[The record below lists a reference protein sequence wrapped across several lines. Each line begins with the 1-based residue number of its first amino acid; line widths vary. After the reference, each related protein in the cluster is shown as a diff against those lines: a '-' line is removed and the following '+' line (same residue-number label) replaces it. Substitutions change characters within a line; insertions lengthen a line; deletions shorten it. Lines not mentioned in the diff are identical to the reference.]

1 MIKSINPKPKK
12 NNFQNYFMSNKD
24 LLDNIKKLREMTG
37 VGFKDCKI
45 ALDETKGDIEKS
57 VEFLRKKGIAKASKK
72 MNRTASEGLALI
84 KENGGKISMIEIN
97 SETDFVAKNKDFI
110 NFCKEISDINF
121 STKGNIDKLNNSKM
135 INGILVKD
143 NLVNLI
149 AKIGEKITIRRT
161 SFFDNLT
168 GSNYYYVHSAIE
180 KNIGKII
187 SMVKL
192 DGVVKGKNDEI
203 GTKIAM
209 HVAASN
215 PLAIDKDGIN
225 KEIVDKELEIIKA
238 EITNSGK
245 PAEMAEKISKGKI
258 AKFLNDNSLL
268 NQIWIMDPKKKVI
281 DILKENS
288 SEKEIKILDFVKYKV
303 GEGV

>member
-1 MIKSINPKPKK
+1 
-12 NNFQNYFMSNKD
+12 MSNKD

-37 VGFKDCKI
+37 VGFNDCKI
-45 ALDETKGDIEKS
+45 ALDESKGDIEKS

-72 MNRTASEGLALI
+72 MSRTASEGLALV
-84 KENGGKISMIEIN
+84 KEYDGQISIIEIN
-97 SETDFVAKNKDFI
+97 SETDFVAKNQDFI
-110 NFCKEISDINF
+110 NFCKELSDINF
-121 STKGNIDKLNNSKM
+121 SSKGNLETLQETKM
-135 INGILVKD
+135 ANDISVKD

-161 SFFDNLT
+161 NFFNNSSGT
-168 GSNYYYVHSAIE
+168 NYFYVHSAIE

-187 SMVKL
+187 SVVKL
-192 DGVVKGKNDEI
+192 DGIIKGKNDEI
-203 GTKIAM
+203 GLKLAM
-209 HVAASN
+209 HIAASN
-215 PLAIDKDGIN
+215 PLAIDKDGID
-225 KEIVDKELEIIKA
+225 KSIVNKELEIIKA

-258 AKFLNDNSLL
+258 SKFLNDNSLL
-268 NQIWIMDPKKKVI
+268 NQLWIMDPKKKVS

-288 SEKEIKILDFVKYKV
+288 SDKEIKVLQFIKYKV

>member
-1 MIKSINPKPKK
+1 
-12 NNFQNYFMSNKD
+12 MSNKD

-37 VGFKDCKI
+37 VGFNDCKI
-45 ALDETKGDIEKS
+45 ALDESKGDIEKS

-72 MNRTASEGLALI
+72 MSRTASEGLALV
-84 KENGGKISMIEIN
+84 KEYDGQISIIEIN
-97 SETDFVAKNKDFI
+97 SETDFVAKNQDFI
-110 NFCKEISDINF
+110 NFCKELSDINF
-121 STKGNIDKLNNSKM
+121 TSKGNLETLQETKMANNIS
-135 INGILVKD
+135 VKD

-161 SFFDNLT
+161 NFFNNSSGT
-168 GSNYYYVHSAIE
+168 NYFYVHSAIE

-187 SMVKL
+187 SVVKL
-192 DGVVKGKNDEI
+192 DGIIKGKNDEI
-203 GTKIAM
+203 GLKLAM
-209 HVAASN
+209 HIAASN
-215 PLAIDKDGIN
+215 PLAIDKDGID
-225 KEIVDKELEIIKA
+225 KSIVDKELEIIKA

-258 AKFLNDNSLL
+258 SKFLNDNSLL
-268 NQIWIMDPKKKVI
+268 NQFWIMDPKKKVS

-288 SEKEIKILDFVKYKV
+288 SDKEIKVLQFIKYKV